1 MDLKPLTVTELT
13 RRIKRQ
19 LEVSFDH
26 VLLQGE
32 ISNLAFPRSGH
43 VYFNLKDDM
52 SQIAAVMFR
61 SVANRV
67 KFNLDNGLEVLLKGR
82 ITVYEPRGT
91 YQLIVDSIE
100 PLGSGALQLAFEQ
113 LKAKLEKEGLF
124 DSEQKKKLPYIPR
137 GIGVVT
143 SPTGAAIQDIL
154 NILDRRFPDIPVMI
168 NPVLVQGEAA
178 APQIAEAIHQFQ
190 QIKDVDLLIVGR
202 GGGSIEDL
210 WAFNEEV
217 VARAIY
223 RSKIPVIS
231 AVGHETDFTIADFV
245 ADLRAPTPSAAAELA
260 VPLKLDLLGMVSE
273 QEHQLVRIM
282 GQKITRFR
290 EKVRY
295 MEKRL
300 RSPEW
305 VIQAKVQRID
315 DLILRLERAVQL
327 KIVQNKNQ
335 LEKANQTLNY
345 LGPGNKIKMY
355 QVQLKDLEN
364 RIKNSVGSLL
374 EKRKHQL
381 MKLAHV
387 LDSVSPLSVL
397 KRGYSAVTDG
407 EKELVNS
414 IDKVEKGSKILVN
427 VSDGIIH
434 SEVTKVTRK
443 TVTRNK

>member
-1 MDLKPLTVTELT
+1 MELKPLTVTELT

-52 SQIAAVMFR
+52 SQIAGVMFR
-61 SVANRV
+61 STANKV
-67 KFNLDNGLEVLLKGR
+67 KFDLDNGLEVVLKGR

-91 YQLIVDSIE
+91 YQLIVNSVE

-113 LKAKLEKEGLF
+113 LKARLEKEGLF
-124 DSEQKKKLPYIPR
+124 DSEKKKKLPFIPR
-137 GIGVVT
+137 KIGVVT

-154 NILDRRFPDIPVMI
+154 NILDRRFPEIPILI

-178 APQIAEAIHQFQ
+178 APQIAEAIGQFQ
-190 QIKDVDLLIVGR
+190 QIDEVDLLIVGR
-202 GGGSIEDL
+202 GGGSVEDL
-210 WAFNEEV
+210 WAFNEEA

-260 VPLKLDLLGMVSE
+260 VPLKSDLVGMVAE
-273 QEHQLVRIM
+273 RKNKLLRLVSQKVSLCRERI
-282 GQKITRFR
+282 Q
-290 EKVRY
+290 Y

-305 VIQAKVQRID
+305 VIQTKVQRVD
-315 DLILRLERAVQL
+315 DLMLRLEKAVHL
-327 KIVQNKNQ
+327 KSVQKKNH
-335 LEKANQTLNY
+335 LEHLTQKLNY
-345 LGPGNKIKMY
+345 LGPGNQIEKH
-355 QVQLKDLEN
+355 QVRLSEIQSRMEN
-364 RIKNSVGSLL
+364 SLNFLL
-374 EKRKHQL
+374 EKRKNQL
-381 MKLAHV
+381 AELSHV

-397 KRGYSAVTDG
+397 KRGYSAVTD
-407 EKELVNS
+407 ENKDLVNS
-414 IDKVEKGSKILVN
+414 VEKVEAGTKIFVNVPDGVIHSKVEKVIK
-427 VSDGIIH
+427 
-434 SEVTKVTRK
+434 K